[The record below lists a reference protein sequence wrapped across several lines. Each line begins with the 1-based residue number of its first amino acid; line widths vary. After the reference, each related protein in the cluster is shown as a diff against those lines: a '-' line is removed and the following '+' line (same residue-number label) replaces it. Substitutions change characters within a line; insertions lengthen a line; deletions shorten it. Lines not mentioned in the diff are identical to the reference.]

1 MAVVWTEGSFR
12 NGVYS
17 YAHIYQLNAED
28 FVVEIHH
35 GDILYYY
42 FPTSLVNSKK
52 QQKASFHTIPC
63 CARKA

>member
-1 MAVVWTEGSFR
+1 MAVVSTEGSFR

-17 YAHIYQLNAED
+17 YAHIYQIDVEY

-35 GDILYYY
+35 GGFFI
-42 FPTSLVNSKK
+42 FFQLVNSKK